1 MRAEHPI
8 ELVVLDFAQRRALDP
23 GRIAKFL
30 LGHFSPP
37 LFATDFSATF
47 FCLVFLFFPLVSDF
61 FSASL
66 FFATT
71 YDPPDFPDFLS
82 RSIERIEWAAWAAW
96 LITCFCT
103 RSR

>member
-1 MRAEHPI
+1 MRAEHPL
-8 ELVVLDFAQRRALDP
+8 ELVVLDFAQGLGPRKNREIPIGALLP
-23 GRIAKFL
+23 PPFCHRLFRHLLL
-30 LGHFSPP
+30 LG
-37 LFATDFSATF
+37 L
-47 FCLVFLFFPLVSDF
+47 LFFPLVSDF